1 MDFAISHQD
10 LGAWTVVTVSGEV
23 DMATGPTL
31 RDDLLGVLARGGHR
45 VVLDLSKVT
54 FMDSSGLGA
63 LLGGHRRARLL
74 DGEIRLAAPSARV
87 LEILRLTNL
96 DRVFDLYLTVAA
108 AAEHDASEDDV
119 RRPAAS

>member
-10 LGAWTVVTVSGEV
+10 LGEWTVVTVSGEV

-31 RDDLLGVLARGGHR
+31 RDDLLSVLARGNHH
-45 VVLDLSKVT
+45 VVLDLSNVT

-63 LLGGHRRARLL
+63 LLGGHRRAHLL
-74 DGEIRLAAPSARV
+74 DGEIRVAAPSERV

-96 DRVFDLYLTVAA
+96 DRVFNLYLTVAA
-108 AAEHDASEDDV
+108 AAEQAASEDEM
-119 RRPAAS
+119 RRSAAS

>member
-10 LGAWTVVTVSGEV
+10 LGAWVVVTVSGEI

-31 RDDLLGVLARGGHR
+31 RDNLLGVLARGDHR
-45 VVLDLSKVT
+45 VVLDLSNVT

-63 LLGGHRRARLL
+63 LLGGHRRAQLL
-74 DGEIRLAAPSARV
+74 DGEIRIAAPSERV

-108 AAEHDASEDDV
+108 AAEQDVGEEDV
-119 RRPAAS
+119 RRSAAS